1 MSAPRPRDG
10 VLREDVPGTG
20 EAVLLDR
27 ARGRVL
33 ALNAAA
39 AGVWDLLDGR
49 RDAAALARTL
59 ALASQGEVDEAR
71 ARADVDALLARLA
84 GEGFLV

>member
-1 MSAPRPRDG
+1 VSAPRARDG

-39 AGVWDLLDGR
+39 AAVWDLLDGT

-59 ALASQGEVDEAR
+59 ALAGEVDEVQ

-84 GEGFLV
+84 GEGFLKAP